1 MTVLNSSQ
9 KEVHIYMLPE
19 AAAPQTT
26 PQTNGGQVTGFV
38 S

>member
-1 MTVLNSSQ
+1 MHKIDLATFSKFHS
-9 KEVHIYMLPE
+9 KFPE